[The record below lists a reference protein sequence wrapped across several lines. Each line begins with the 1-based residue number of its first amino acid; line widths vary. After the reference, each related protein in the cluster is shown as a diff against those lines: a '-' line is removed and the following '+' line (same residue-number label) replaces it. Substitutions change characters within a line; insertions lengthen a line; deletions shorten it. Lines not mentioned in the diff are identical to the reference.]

1 MILTKGKREEQ
12 TAGLRP
18 AGVQRLRELRREN
31 TDLRL
36 RLEDVEKALEE
47 ERSEHKVGAILL
59 EFAPELSEARLPPPA
74 AEKEEASGPGRRGRA
89 LPAGPHGIAY
99 LVGNIG
105 FYLAIALLL
114 AGAVLFRSAQA
125 GAPMRVA
132 GYSGMLVLSES
143 MQDAI
148 PKGSFI
154 LTRAVEPEELQVGD
168 DITFMVNPTTSVTH
182 RIVDIHLQADG
193 RPIIRTQG
201 VNNPAPDTPV
211 ANENIVGKVVYHSL
225 LLGLLAKGVS
235 DNWPLLLFLLVL
247 WGALG
252 KFLAYTITSR
262 NEGRR
267 LKQ

>member
-47 ERSEHKVGAILL
+47 ERSEHKVDAILL

-89 LPAGPHGIAY
+89 LPA
-99 LVGNIG
+99 
-105 FYLAIALLL
+105 
-114 AGAVLFRSAQA
+114 AVLFRSAQA

-201 VNNPAPDTPV
+201 VNNPVPDTPV